1 MATVREILREIDELR
16 DKEHVWLGVREFLEG
31 FTPEG
36 GVESLVTIDG
46 ANIPLDVVLDVMADV
61 DSECL
66 GPIQARIRQIEASKV
81 EDGKASQKKTKPAKK
96 AETKR
101 ATRKQSTKKS

>member
-1 MATVREILREIDELR
+1 MSTVREILREIGELK

-46 ANIPLDVVLDVMADV
+46 ADISLDTVLDVMADV

-66 GPIQARIRQIEASKV
+66 GPIQARIREIEASKV
-81 EDGKASQKKTKPAKK
+81 EDEKATQKKAKPAKK
-96 AETKR
+96 TTAR
-101 ATRKQSTKKS
+101 NGTKKRSGKKS